1 MPGGKG
7 NINGS
12 DNTNGFQKN
21 PQNINRSGANANS
34 ISHILKTLGEENII
48 SYELITT
55 NSEGKEKIHKGT
67 LKSKDTLNTTLSIIL
82 FQKALKGDL
91 KAIREILD
99 RTEGKPNQYMNT
111 DNTEKIIIEF
121 D

>member
-1 MPGGKG
+1 MPKG
-7 NINGS
+7 DFGNKR
-12 DNTNGFQKN
+12 NTNGFDKN
-21 PQNINRSGANANS
+21 PENINRSGQNAGS

-55 NSEGKEKIHKGT
+55 DSNDIKKIHKGT
-67 LKSKDTLNTTLSIIL
+67 LKSKDSLNKALSIIL
-82 FQKALKGDL
+82 FQKALTGDL

-111 DNTEKIIIEF
+111 DNIEKIIIEF